1 MKRMK
6 CSCAVVVD
14 VDQDHSFEVDIDI
27 SYLRGWQGYVKS
39 FFYEYDL

>member
-6 CSCAVVVD
+6 SSCAVVVD

-27 SYLRGWQGYVKS
+27 SHLRAGKAT
-39 FFYEYDL
+39 